1 MPKNYNVSLK
11 VDPLVKRWMD
21 NRFKFR
27 RGIYFLGNSCYYGLV
42 SALLYQSQVKGPKR
56 LPDKYSNFVPVRI
69 GISEYDF
76 YHYGWEVSP
85 MQEIRFS
92 RLVRNIVIDE
102 CLRSVA
108 LLRASFSVPLSQ
120 AINAYTIYYN
130 IADEDIHYETLRKIY
145 QRKYRRIEEEYR
157 AFNQAAVT
165 DFGTRD
171 EQPPKRI
178 LRLHRRRAE
187 APNQMELP
195 L

>member
-1 MPKNYNVSLK
+1 M
-11 VDPLVKRWMD
+11 
-21 NRFKFR
+21 
-27 RGIYFLGNSCYYGLV
+27 
-42 SALLYQSQVKGPKR
+42 
-56 LPDKYSNFVPVRI
+56 PVRI

-120 AINAYTIYYN
+120 AINAYTIYYD

-171 EQPPKRI
+171 EQHPKRTLN
-178 LRLHRRRAE
+178 LRGHLNK
-187 APNQMELP
+187 APNQLA
-195 L
+195 LSL

>member
-1 MPKNYNVSLK
+1 MPENYNVSLK

-27 RGIYFLGNSCYYGLV
+27 RGIYFLDNSCYYGLV
-42 SALLYQSQVKGPKR
+42 SALLYQSHVKGPKR
-56 LPDKYSNFVPVRI
+56 LPDKYANFVPVRI

-120 AINAYTIYYN
+120 AINAYTIYYD

-187 APNQMELP
+187 APNQMALP

>member
-1 MPKNYNVSLK
+1 MSENYNVSLK

-21 NRFKFR
+21 NRFKLR
-27 RGIYFLGNSCYYGLV
+27 RGIYFMDNSCYYGLV
-42 SALLYQSQVKGPKR
+42 SALLYQSHVKGPKR
-56 LPDKYSNFVPVRI
+56 LPDKYDNFVPVRI
-69 GISEYDF
+69 AISEYDF

-108 LLRASFSVPLSQ
+108 LLRASFSIPLSQ
-120 AINAYTIYYN
+120 AIRAYTVYFD

-145 QRKYRRIEEEYR
+145 QRKYKRIEDEYR
-157 AFNQAAVT
+157 AFNKAAVT

-178 LRLHRRRAE
+178 LRLHSRRAE
-187 APNQMELP
+187 DANQMALP